1 MTKLKQ
7 QEMRKPRI
15 AVLITSMAGGGAERA
30 VTMLL
35 NSLDKEKYELHLIV
49 NRFEGPYCAQVPPY
63 VQVTEMRAPRLRL
76 ALPRLIRSLHKVE
89 PDVVIANLWENN
101 VMAVAAKRWCKRPYA
116 VIVCEHSAISR
127 KRPPGTNSL
136 RRLCYK
142 RADAVVGC
150 SAAMGDEIHRLLR
163 IPQDRIRVIYN
174 AVIDQGFN
182 DRKDE
187 ECRHPWFCDEKSSA
201 SAVESG
207 SAAPIIVSLGRL
219 SPEKRYD
226 LVIEAA
232 ARLRRSGLPIRVI
245 LIGEG
250 ADRTRLEHIRS
261 ELGADQYVDLPGY
274 TANPLP
280 YLKRADLYVQSSDV
294 EGLPTALIEAIA
306 CGTPVVATLTATGT
320 TEVLAGVKG
329 AVTVPCG
336 DVEAMTQAIWQQLQA
351 LRIDAAAT
359 SLEPDLRFTAEH
371 ASGQYEALIDELLA
385 SDGHGI
391 QHCEQE
397 RRGATG

>member
-1 MTKLKQ
+1 MKQ
-7 QEMRKPRI
+7 QETRKPRI
-15 AVLITSMAGGGAERA
+15 AVFITSMAGGGAEKA

-35 NSLDKEKYELHLIV
+35 NSLDKEKYELHLLV
-49 NRFEGPYCAQVPPY
+49 NRFEGPYCVQIPPY
-63 VQVTEMRAPRLRL
+63 VQVTEIRAPRLRV
-76 ALPRLIRSLHKVE
+76 ALPRLIRALQRVE

-127 KRPPGTNSL
+127 KRPPGTNML

-150 SAAMGDEIHRLLR
+150 SIAMGDELHHLLR
-163 IPQDRIRVIYN
+163 IPEERIRVIYN

-182 DRKDE
+182 VRKDE
-187 ECRHPWFCDEKSSA
+187 ACRHPWLNDEQSSA
-201 SAVESG
+201 TANESG
-207 SAAPIIVSLGRL
+207 FPAPVIISLGRL

-226 LVIEAA
+226 LLIEAA
-232 ARLRRSGLPIRVI
+232 ARLRQSGMPVRVI

-250 ADRTRLEHIRS
+250 ADRTRLEQIRS

-280 YLKRADLYVQSSDV
+280 YLRRANLYVQSSDV

-320 TEVLAGVKG
+320 AEVVQGIKG

-336 DVEAMTQAIWQQLQA
+336 DVQAMTEAIRRQLQLQA
-351 LRIDAAAT
+351 LRIEGAST
-359 SLEPDLRFTAEH
+359 SLEPDLRFTSEH
-371 ASGQYEALIDELLA
+371 ASGQYEALIDSLLA
-385 SDGHGI
+385 SSGYEA
-391 QHCEQE
+391 QHREQE